1 MNIRQLIDEE
11 IDKLEED
18 ELLELYEIVKKF
30 SRPKTNNSLLS
41 NLMQIQIEGPVD
53 FAAWFT

>member
-18 ELLELYEIVKKF
+18 ELLELYEIVKKIF
-30 SRPKTNNSLLS
+30 TSKNKQQFTVQFDANTN
-41 NLMQIQIEGPVD
+41 
-53 FAAWFT
+53 